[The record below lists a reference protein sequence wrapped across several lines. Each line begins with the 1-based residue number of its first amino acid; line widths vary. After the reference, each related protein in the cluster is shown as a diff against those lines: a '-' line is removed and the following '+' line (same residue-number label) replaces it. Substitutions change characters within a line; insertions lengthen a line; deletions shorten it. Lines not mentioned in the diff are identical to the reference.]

1 MLRRDWLTVKLSL
14 HRSIGAD
21 RLRRQAT
28 PGQRWA
34 RARRAHRSGR
44 GTILPVFSPTLGRL
58 WHIAPVV
65 SGRSS
70 SFKTDG
76 PGLERV
82 ITLTDAVVAIAMT
95 LLVLPLVELSG

>member
-1 MLRRDWLTVKLSL
+1 
-14 HRSIGAD
+14 
-21 RLRRQAT
+21 
-28 PGQRWA
+28 
-34 RARRAHRSGR
+34 
-44 GTILPVFSPTLGRL
+44 
-58 WHIAPVV
+58 VV

-95 LLVLPLVELSG
+95 LLVLPLVELSGEVTGEDLVGFVGEHGDVLLSFVVSFLVIYVF